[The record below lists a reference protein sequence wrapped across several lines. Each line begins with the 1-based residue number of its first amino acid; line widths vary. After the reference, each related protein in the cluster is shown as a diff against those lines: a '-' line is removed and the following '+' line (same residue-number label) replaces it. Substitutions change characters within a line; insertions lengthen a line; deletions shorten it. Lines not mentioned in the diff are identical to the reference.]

1 MSHLQS
7 RSGPMLMD
15 HGFPNWELVIDTDRL
30 DIESDRWCIFGQL
43 FGSFKKG
50 CKVLGL
56 TLEDAVQLGFHAPQG
71 STKAEA
77 RAYYARSNQLWRIEI
92 ERRMP
97 AYV

>member
-7 RSGPMLMD
+7 RSGPVLMD
-15 HGFPNWELVIDTDRL
+15 QGFPNWELAIDTDRL

-56 TLEDAVQLGFHAPQG
+56 TLEDATQLGLHAPVG

-77 RAYYARSNQLWRIEI
+77 RVFYAQANHTWRFEI